1 MAWKCRLQFIN
12 FAAMSV
18 YHQVILSLGSN
29 IGDRRS
35 YLQQAIIDIH
45 QSVGII
51 SQMSSIYETPA
62 WGFDSDAFYNIA
74 LTVSTH
80 YSATEVLAKCLA
92 IEKKLG
98 RIRTESETYTSR
110 VIDIDVLFYDD
121 AIIDVEQLQIPHPLL
136 HQRAFVL
143 VPLNEIAPTYKH
155 PILHVSIQ
163 SLTNQLQDVNNI
175 VKVGELHNP
184 KNDYRFKNLN
194 YISIEGN
201 IGSGKTT
208 LTQKM
213 SADFNG
219 QSILERFADNP
230 FLPKFYEEPERYAFP
245 LEMSFLAD
253 RYSQLNDDLAQYDL
267 FNEFAVADYYIY
279 KSLIFAQITLDQD
292 EAALYRTVFEMMYKE
307 IQKPDLYVYLYQK
320 TDALLLNIQKRGRN
334 YEKSISADYLNKISF
349 GYNEFIK
356 TLPKE
361 KVLIID
367 VTNKDFVENHE
378 DYLEVLQIINRKILS
393 AANG

>member
-35 YLQQAIIDIH
+35 YLQQAIIAIH

-62 WGFDSDAFYNIA
+62 WGFESDAFYNIA

-98 RIRTESETYTSR
+98 RIRAESETYTSR

-143 VPLNEIAPTYKH
+143 VPLTEIAPTYKH
-155 PILHVSIQ
+155 PILHVTIQ
-163 SLTNQLQDVNNI
+163 SLTKQLQDVNDI

-184 KNDYRFKNLN
+184 KNDYSFKNLN
-194 YISIEGN
+194 FISIEGN

-213 SADFNG
+213 ATDFNG

-253 RYSQLNDDLAQYDL
+253 RYSQLTEGLRQYDL
-267 FNEFAVADYYIY
+267 FNDFRIADYYIY
-279 KSLIFAQITLDQD
+279 KSLIFAQITLDSD
-292 EAALYRTVFEMMYKE
+292 EAQLYRNIFDVMCKE
-307 IQKPDLYVYLYQK
+307 TLAPDIYIYLYQN
-320 TDALLLNIQKRGRN
+320 TENLLQNIQKRGRS
-334 YEKSISADYLNKISF
+334 YESTIPADYLEKINQ
-349 GYNEFIK
+349 GYTEFIK
-356 TLPKE
+356 TLPPE
-361 KVLIID
+361 KVLVID
-367 VTNKDFVENHE
+367 VTNKDFVKNQN
-378 DYLEVLQIINRKILS
+378 DYLDILS
-393 AANG
+393 QIDQKVKLKEF